1 MLEPFRLGLVA
12 GLVVALT
19 AALLGCGPAAPTYDE
34 PAPIHVSQI
43 AGTQT
48 GVPEP
53 PPKPAGSPALLDQ
66 KAAEPPVLAHQTG
79 RPEAEPTAPSPAL
92 REVSAGQ
99 RDEAVVEPALSKV
112 GGLDAAGNSARR
124 HPAQER
130 PYTWSD
136 GDRTMTVL
144 LQPDLVETERGNI
157 DKRDGAVAETV
168 RSAWADRTD
177 RADRTDTASTAD
189 PSSLPVFRSQS
200 GALMTLPGGVLL
212 ALDKD
217 WGSAETDAFFERNGI
232 EPDRV
237 SEMAYIANGF
247 FVETE
252 PGFPSLDLA
261 NSLATLDGV
270 RTSMPNWRQEL
281 EAQ

>member
-1 MLEPFRLGLVA
+1 M
-12 GLVVALT
+12 
-19 AALLGCGPAAPTYDE
+19 
-34 PAPIHVSQI
+34 
-43 AGTQT
+43 
-48 GVPEP
+48 
-53 PPKPAGSPALLDQ
+53 
-66 KAAEPPVLAHQTG
+66 EPPVLAHQTG

-99 RDEAVVEPALSKV
+99 RDEGVVEPALSKV

-124 HPAQER
+124 HPAQDR

-144 LQPDLVETERGNI
+144 LQPDLVETERGTI
-157 DKRDGAVAETV
+157 DKRDDAVAEAV
-168 RSAWADRTD
+168 RSARSAGSA
-177 RADRTDTASTAD
+177 RADTASAAD
-189 PSSLPVFRSQS
+189 SSSLPVFRSQS

>member
-1 MLEPFRLGLVA
+1 M
-12 GLVVALT
+12 
-19 AALLGCGPAAPTYDE
+19 
-34 PAPIHVSQI
+34 
-43 AGTQT
+43 
-48 GVPEP
+48 EP
-53 PPKPAGSPALLDQ
+53 PSSAR
-66 KAAEPPVLAHQTG
+66 QTG

-99 RDEAVVEPALSKV
+99 RDEGVVEPALSKV

-124 HPAQER
+124 HPAQDR

-144 LQPDLVETERGNI
+144 LQPDLVETERGTI
-157 DKRDGAVAETV
+157 DKRDDAVAEAV
-168 RSAWADRTD
+168 RSARSDRSA
-177 RADRTDTASTAD
+177 RADTVSAAD
-189 PSSLPVFRSQS
+189 SSSLPVFRSQS

-232 EPDRV
+232 EPDRI

>member
-1 MLEPFRLGLVA
+1 MLEPFRLGLIA
-12 GLVVALT
+12 GLMVALT
-19 AALLGCGPAAPTYDE
+19 AAFLGCGPAAPTYDE

-66 KAAEPPVLAHQTG
+66 KAVEPLVLAHQTG
-79 RPEAEPTAPSPAL
+79 LPEAEPTAPSPAL

-99 RDEAVVEPALSKV
+99 RDEVVVEPALSKV

-144 LQPDLVETERGNI
+144 LQPDLVETERGTI
-157 DKRDGAVAETV
+157 DKRDDAVAEAV
-168 RSAWADRTD
+168 RSARSDRSA
-177 RADRTDTASTAD
+177 RADTVSAAD
-189 PSSLPVFRSQS
+189 SSSLPVFRSQS